1 MTPIIST
8 LGGSDV
14 THIFVHDPV
23 ALAKN
28 LPLEMRTPNFRAYDQ
43 RALVMARP
51 HDVVCMTSS
60 KIDLSYMGF
69 LYELGVGPE
78 LGNIIELEPGPVFGE
93 CLDNDPF
100 GLSVDSLHRICERI
114 SPQNHVVLN
123 PDGVSQKGYVMAQ
136 ALENILGK
144 TVKFMGGNPEVTD
157 AANLKHVAYR
167 KAQELGIP
175 VARGEIIESSDD
187 KAKNVTM
194 LRSAIR
200 RYVSETGRV
209 IIRSAEGRGGSGIF
223 LVEDNTES
231 ERHALELISQRP
243 LSSFYLVQV
252 LYEVAFSP
260 NILVDVQPDGGAVNV
275 VGISDQRLNLHL
287 GHIGNVSPS
296 GAQMLNDMSR
306 ASEALGRWLQ
316 EDGFTGLVGF
326 DFVEHTDVR
335 TGRSRWFFAE
345 INARSNASVYPTF
358 LMAHLNVRQMDCDFP
373 VIGAFFSMLA
383 RIQTVSFLQ
392 FRKEFDARLFNPRSG
407 RGMIPYG
414 FCQQQM
420 CCNMVFLGPSR
431 HEVKA
436 MHEGCVA
443 QLSGR

>member
-8 LGGSDV
+8 LGGPDV

-51 HDVVCMTSS
+51 HDVVCMTSRQV
-60 KIDLSYMGF
+60 DLSYLGF

-78 LGNIIELEPGPVFGE
+78 LGNVIELEPGPVFGE
-93 CLDNDPF
+93 CLDNDLFCP
-100 GLSVDSLHRICERI
+100 SVDSLHRICERI
-114 SPQNHVVLN
+114 APQNHVVLN
-123 PDGVSQKGYVMAQ
+123 PYAVSQKGSVLAH
-136 ALENILGK
+136 ALENILGR
-144 TVKFMGGNPEVTD
+144 TVTLMGGNPEVTD
-157 AANLKHVAYR
+157 AANLKHVAYQ

-175 VARGEIIESSDD
+175 VARGEIIELSDGH
-187 KAKNVTM
+187 AKNVTR
-194 LRSAIR
+194 LRLAIR
-200 RYVSETGRV
+200 RYISETGRV

-231 ERHALELISQRP
+231 ERLALELISRRP
-243 LSSFYLVQV
+243 LSPVYLVQV
-252 LYEVAFSP
+252 MYEVAFSP
-260 NILVDVQPDGGAVNV
+260 NILVDVRPDGGAVTV
-275 VGISDQRLNLHL
+275 VGISDQRLNPHL

-296 GAQMLNDMSR
+296 GAHMLNDMSR
-306 ASEALGRWLQ
+306 AAEALGGWLQ

-326 DFVEHTDVR
+326 DFVEHADLR
-335 TGRSRWFFAE
+335 TGRRRWFLAE

-358 LMAHLNVRQMDCDFP
+358 LMAHLNVRQMERGFP
-373 VIGAFFSMLA
+373 MIGAFFSMLA
-383 RIQTVSFLQ
+383 RIQAVSFAE
-392 FRKEFDARLFNPRSG
+392 FRHEFDAGLFNPRTG

-414 FCQQQM
+414 FCQQQL
-420 CCNMVFLGPSR
+420 CCNMVFLGPTR

-436 MHEGCVA
+436 MHEECVA
-443 QLSGR
+443 QLSGP